1 MDRWW
6 IDYCQVDRFVDRLFN
21 RDLTESI
28 REWIEVDRWIDY
40 NLIHTTDSLETVS
53 GYPTKH
59 LFFYIRLI
67 QEVN

>member
-6 IDYCQVDRFVDRLFN
+6 IDYCQVDRLVDRLFN

-40 NLIHTTDSLETVS
+40 NLIHTTDLLETPS

-59 LFFYIRLI
+59 LD
-67 QEVN
+67 